1 MEDNNKKGKRG
12 VIDASVIL
20 SFAVAIFAIFSLVM
34 ADISLSQRSH
44 VSYAAPETLPSS
56 FTFSI
61 GDTITSIGGPNN
73 EYSFEIPLY
82 YVASSDTPIFCV
94 EHNVPPEEGVYSTTE
109 GTDSD
114 ITDYGLLY
122 LLNNTSVNG
131 ISVTSATGEDANY
144 VEGWVT
150 QAAIWMYL
158 YEKNGGASLDSSSP
172 HYLHPDHVTAI
183 KNSTKLMRTP
193 KNGGNPQTI
202 YQGTNLY
209 NIISELV
216 TNAQRAG
223 ENSYSVIKVKVDG
236 PGTSKSSDEQFYFS
250 EPVRVTASGAL
261 KHFNITLDGIEGA
274 KAVRATGDEETRGT
288 ELVLGDEYTLTPE
301 NSVFYVRIPA
311 EKVTKEVQTVSIG
324 VTGTFEVLEGK
335 YYTAASPNKQKV
347 VTVKGSPKTLSAG
360 DQVEFYGGEDTGMNK
375 VQTIYFI
382 GLIVLLCGVGIVY
395 ANAKP
400 VQVKQ

>member
-34 ADISLSQRSH
+34 ADISLSQKSH
-44 VSYAAPETLPSS
+44 VSYAAPAELPSS
-56 FTFSI
+56 FTFAI
-61 GDTITSIGGPNN
+61 GDTITAVSGTNN
-73 EYSFEIPLY
+73 EYSFEIPRY
-82 YVASSDTPIFCV
+82 HIEGTGEPIFCV
-94 EHNVPPEEGVYSTTE
+94 EKNVPPEEGVYSTTE

-114 ITDYGLLY
+114 ITDNGLLY
-122 LLNNTSVNG
+122 LLNNTYANG
-131 ISVTSATGEDANY
+131 ISVTSATGDDAKY

-158 YEKNGGASLDSSSP
+158 YEKNGGSQLDSSSP
-172 HYLHPDHVTAI
+172 HYLHPDYVTAI

-202 YQGTNLY
+202 YQGANLY

-223 ENSYSVIKVKVDG
+223 ANSDAIIRVSVDG

-261 KHFNITLDGIEGA
+261 KHFNISLDGIEGA

-324 VTGTFEVLEGK
+324 INGTFEILEGK
-335 YYTAASPNKQKV
+335 YYTAATANKQKV
-347 VTVKGSPKTLSAG
+347 VTVKGKPKEVSAG